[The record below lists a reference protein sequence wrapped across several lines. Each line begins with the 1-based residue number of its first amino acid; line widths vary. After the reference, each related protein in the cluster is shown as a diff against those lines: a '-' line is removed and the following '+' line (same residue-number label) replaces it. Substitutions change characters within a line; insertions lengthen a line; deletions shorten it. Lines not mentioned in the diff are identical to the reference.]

1 VAAAVSGVLVGA
13 ALVATRTV
21 VGQTGPASLALLRYL
36 IGTLC
41 LMPFALRGGIPRFAW
56 RDVGPIALLGIGQF
70 GLLIVLLNF
79 SLLYISSARAALVF
93 ATTPLLTMLLAA
105 AGRQER
111 LGLWRSVG
119 VLLTIAGVGLAL
131 GEKALAGGSSFLG
144 EGAALGSALLAAG
157 CGILYRP
164 YLRRYPVL
172 PVSAFAMLAAVLFL
186 AALAAGEGFFA
197 AVPDFGVGWL
207 AVVFI
212 GFCSGLGYYTWL
224 YALRHA
230 SPTKVTVFLALSP
243 VTAALLGWLL
253 GEPPTAGTIVGI
265 GLVALGLFAA
275 TR

>member
-1 VAAAVSGVLVGA
+1 MLVGA
-13 ALVATRTV
+13 ALVATRSV
-21 VGQTGPASLALLRYL
+21 VGQAGPASLALLRYL

-41 LMPFALRGGIPRFAW
+41 LMPFALRGGLPRFAA
-56 RDVGPIALLGIGQF
+56 RDVLPIGLLGIGQF
-70 GLLIVLLNF
+70 GLLIVLLNW

-105 AGRQER
+105 AGRQEP
-111 LGLWRSVG
+111 LGARRSVG

-131 GEKALAGGSSFLG
+131 GEKALNGGAGYWG
-144 EGAALGSALLAAG
+144 EAAALGSALLAAG
-157 CGILYRP
+157 CGLLYRP

-186 AALAAGEGFFA
+186 AVLAAGEGLFV

-224 YALRHA
+224 YALGNT

-243 VTAALLGWLL
+243 ITAALLGLVF
-253 GEPPTAGTIVGI
+253 GEPLTAGTAGGV
-265 GLVALGLFAA
+265 GLVALGLWVA

>member
-1 VAAAVSGVLVGA
+1 MLVGA
-13 ALVATRTV
+13 ALVATRGL
-21 VGQTGPASLALLRYL
+21 VGQAGPASLALLRYL

-41 LMPFALRGGIPRFAW
+41 LMPFALRGGLPRFAA
-56 RDVGPIALLGIGQF
+56 RDLLPIALLGIGQF
-70 GLLIVLLNF
+70 GLLIVLLNW

-105 AGRQER
+105 ARRQEP
-111 LGLWRSVG
+111 LGWRRSVG
-119 VLLTIAGVGLAL
+119 VLLTIVGVGLAL
-131 GEKALAGGSSFLG
+131 GEKALSGGSGFLG

-157 CGILYRP
+157 CGLRYRP

-197 AVPDFGVGWL
+197 AVPDFGIGWL

-224 YALRHA
+224 YALGHA

-243 VTAALLGWLL
+243 VTAALLGLFV
-253 GEPPTAGTIVGI
+253 GEPLTVGTLGGVVFVGAG
-265 GLVALGLFAA
+265 LWAA